1 MGERIAAL
9 EQRQS
14 KLAKSGLSLES
25 KEWSDEDAKIK
36 EERVNIEK
44 LYVYQLMNATTP
56 GILKD
61 SKKGMATALIACLTM
76 ALGGGFALVAPMLIM
91 VLHLTKLTRLL
102 TSSSFI
108 FAVGVGLAFFIDT
121 AEPKDIMASTA
132 TYAAVMVVSAGVGGE
147 T

>member
-1 MGERIAAL
+1 MKEYYASREKETRIFGDSNSLVEVGERIAAL

-25 KEWSDEDAKIK
+25 KEWSDEDAKTK
-36 EERVNIEK
+36 ERVNIEK

-76 ALGGGFALVAPMLIM
+76 ALGGGFALVAP
-91 VLHLTKLTRLL
+91 
-102 TSSSFI
+102 
-108 FAVGVGLAFFIDT
+108 
-121 AEPKDIMASTA
+121 
-132 TYAAVMVVSAGVGGE
+132 
-147 T
+147 